1 MSSYCEQ
8 GLRLYH
14 RTSRPQTGVNRS
26 LKNFGGIRFYFLH
39 TRPPTPSLRL
49 YRITTSVLCSIV
61 SLLSFA
67 PALRVWRTSGNL
79 REFITDIFFVNES
92 TLYTSVRIPDSLSS
106 SPAPLTAICQLFSRV
121 QDAMRCL
128 DTHTG
133 EFVDI
138 NPECTN
144 YAILSHTWDEGGEQT
159 YTELREIQKR
169 YDTRGQHRQ
178 RAAISLQPL
187 PSSLDASPSSSRR
200 SSFKQQFLL
209 ASALTVPRPF

>member
-1 MSSYCEQ
+1 MSFVPLSLYF
-8 GLRLYH
+8 RLH
-14 RTSRPQTGVNRS
+14 SPCVSAG
-26 LKNFGGIRFYFLH
+26 
-39 TRPPTPSLRL
+39 PPEISA
-49 YRITTSVLCSIV
+49 S
-61 SLLSFA
+61 SLLTF
-67 PALRVWRTSGNL
+67 
-79 REFITDIFFVNES
+79 FFVNEP
-92 TLYTSVRIPDSLSS
+92 TLHTSVRITGSLSS
-106 SPAPLTAICQLFSRV
+106 SPAPLTAICQLFSKV
-121 QDAMRCL
+121 QDVMRCL

-169 YDTRGQHRQ
+169 YDARGQHRQ

-200 SSFKQQFLL
+200 SSFK
-209 ASALTVPRPF
+209 